1 MVSCREDPNLVYDI
15 KLLSAAPGRLTGSDV
30 IHELSGMD
38 LAMKLSYLKGVYF
51 FNSQACQGLTIM
63 QIKGSMFYWLN
74 DYYTVCGRFQRT
86 EAGRPYMK
94 CNDCGVRIV
103 EARCSKT
110 VDEWLE
116 TRDCSL
122 DNLLIYHS
130 PIGPELFFSPSLY
143 MQVTKFKC
151 GGMSLGISWAH
162 IIGDV
167 YSASECLNSWGQFL
181 AGLKSYGPLKLTKS
195 PTGLAHSRS
204 PSVGTK
210 EPVSL
215 TRVDP
220 VGDLWVTA
228 NNCQMETFSFHL
240 SASQVSQLHSRI
252 RGQSGIAKIPF
263 FESLCAIMW
272 QCIAKAKDGLEPK
285 VVTLCKKDPS
295 NPKDGIL
302 SNSQIIS
309 SVKADSSVV
318 DADLKELATLLVDQ
332 TTEENSQIE
341 EAVEKDNGVFDY
353 VVYGAK
359 LTLVDLEETNF
370 YGLEWNGH
378 KPEAVHYSIQGV
390 GDEGAV
396 MVLPWPKDSGTDGNI
411 GRIVVVTLP
420 ENEVVKLRFEL
431 RKNGLILEDD
441 YKAD

>member
-1 MVSCREDPNLVYDI
+1 
-15 KLLSAAPGRLTGSDV
+15 
-30 IHELSGMD
+30 
-38 LAMKLSYLKGVYF
+38 
-51 FNSQACQGLTIM
+51 
-63 QIKGSMFYWLN
+63 
-74 DYYTVCGRFQRT
+74 
-86 EAGRPYMK
+86 
-94 CNDCGVRIV
+94 
-103 EARCSKT
+103 
-110 VDEWLE
+110 
-116 TRDCSL
+116 
-122 DNLLIYHS
+122 
-130 PIGPELFFSPSLY
+130 
-143 MQVTKFKC
+143 
-151 GGMSLGISWAH
+151 MSLGISWAH

-195 PTGLAHSRS
+195 PTGLEDSKS
-204 PSVGTK
+204 PSVGTQ

-215 TRVDP
+215 KQVDP

-228 NNCQMETFSFHL
+228 NNCKMETFSFHL

-252 RGQSGIAKIPF
+252 WGPSGIAKIPF

-285 VVTLCKKDPS
+285 VVTLCKKDPN

-332 TTEENSQIE
+332 ATEENSQIE
-341 EAVEKDNGVFDY
+341 EVVEKDNGVFDY
-353 VVYGAK
+353 IVYGAN
-359 LTLVDLEETNF
+359 LTFVDLEETNF

-431 RKNGLILEDD
+431 QKNGLMLEDD
-441 YKAD
+441 IDS